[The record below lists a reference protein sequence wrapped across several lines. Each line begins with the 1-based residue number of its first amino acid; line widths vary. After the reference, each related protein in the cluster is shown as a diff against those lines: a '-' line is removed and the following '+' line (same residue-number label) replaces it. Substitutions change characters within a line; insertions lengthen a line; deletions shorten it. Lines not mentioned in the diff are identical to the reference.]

1 MAKYNNKV
9 IIGTSTVMDLT
20 KDTVAAADVLTGKT
34 AHDKSGAPITGTMA
48 ENGAINVEITSSTQT
63 VTIPEGHTSGGTV
76 KISDDD
82 AGKLIPGN
90 INKGVTILGVTGNS
104 VSGNVLDFYPVG
116 SMYFTVDTSFDPAA
130 TWGGTWERVQDK
142 YVRLA
147 GDNFPAGS
155 TGGSNSHTLTIDEMP
170 AHTHTVI
177 IDGVRK
183 RDLSSS
189 IAGASGPT
197 QSGTQ
202 TVTTTSAGGGKAFSV
217 MPNYLAVV
225 GWRRTA

>member
-82 AGKLIPGN
+82 ADKLIAAN
-90 INKGVTILGVTGNS
+90 IAEGVTVLGVTGTH
-104 VSGNVLDFYPVG
+104 VG
-116 SMYFTVDTSFDPAA
+116 AAKTQEKTVTASFA
-130 TWGGTWERVQDK
+130 Q
-142 YVRLA
+142 
-147 GDNFPAGS
+147 
-155 TGGSNSHTLTIDEMP
+155 
-170 AHTHTVI
+170 
-177 IDGVRK
+177 
-183 RDLSSS
+183 
-189 IAGASGPT
+189 
-197 QSGTQ
+197 Q
-202 TVTTTSAGGGKAFSV
+202 TVTPDSGYSGLSSVTVNAMPYKSELNDAGGMTVTIG
-217 MPNYLAVV
+217 
-225 GWRRTA
+225 G